1 MNRTPE
7 RLVLVLDAPVHR
19 TLRELEGHYR
29 TRDVE
34 SWDELEAALAG
45 AAPSTVALVN
55 PYSGR
60 ARGEGPSPR
69 LRELVWRRPSTPVVV
84 ALHVHPERLD
94 DIVALLAWGISE
106 MIDLE
111 LENNPKAAL
120 PRLRGAHARPF
131 KRRMETELLQYASDY
146 AATLVRAACE
156 VAVDGGG
163 APELAARFGVEPRTV
178 GAWCR
183 REALP
188 PPRRLQAW
196 MRVLLAAWLLEEPG
210 RSVLNAA
217 RSAGY
222 ANDHALR
229 RAMRELAG
237 GDPSTLPRE
246 QLFETA
252 AARMNDELRVL
263 RERLRE
269 RRRTGRVTARDFY

>member
-1 MNRTPE
+1 
-7 RLVLVLDAPVHR
+7 
-19 TLRELEGHYR
+19 
-29 TRDVE
+29 
-34 SWDELEAALAG
+34 
-45 AAPSTVALVN
+45 
-55 PYSGR
+55 
-60 ARGEGPSPR
+60 
-69 LRELVWRRPSTPVVV
+69 
-84 ALHVHPERLD
+84 
-94 DIVALLAWGISE
+94 
-106 MIDLE
+106 
-111 LENNPKAAL
+111 
-120 PRLRGAHARPF
+120 
-131 KRRMETELLQYASDY
+131 
-146 AATLVRAACE
+146 
-156 VAVDGGG
+156 
-163 APELAARFGVEPRTV
+163 
-178 GAWCR
+178 
-183 REALP
+183 
-188 PPRRLQAW
+188 